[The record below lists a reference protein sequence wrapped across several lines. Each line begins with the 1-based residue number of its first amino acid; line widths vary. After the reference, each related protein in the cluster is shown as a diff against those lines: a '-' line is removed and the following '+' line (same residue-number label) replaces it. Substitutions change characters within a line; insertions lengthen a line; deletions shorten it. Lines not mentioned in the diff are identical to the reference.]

1 MVQYEQKNLDDI
13 ISITR
18 TTRTIKGFENKRLL
32 IRRIQRHT
40 VTQFS
45 AANGNKQISQVR
57 RTICKITLNNK
68 DAVSVLRIR

>member
-1 MVQYEQKNLDDI
+1 MKTLDDI
-13 ISITR
+13 TSIIR
-18 TTRTIKGFENKRLL
+18 TTRTVKDFENKCFV

-57 RTICKITLNNK
+57 K
-68 DAVSVLRIR
+68 